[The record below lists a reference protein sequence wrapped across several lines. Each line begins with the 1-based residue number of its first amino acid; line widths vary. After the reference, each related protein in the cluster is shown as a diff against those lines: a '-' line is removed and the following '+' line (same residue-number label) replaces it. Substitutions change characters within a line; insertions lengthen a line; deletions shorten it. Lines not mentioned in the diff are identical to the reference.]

1 MTEHTHKIT
10 QALEAALQMEMEGK
24 QFYQKLAEKSSNPLS
39 RKLLQRL
46 SADEDLHARK
56 VKEVHDVIK
65 DNKGWPDKET
75 KFNHEI
81 SLRSVFDEGVED
93 LDAEPAKPTASDLEA
108 LKMAMTME
116 DKSYSFYRSRNE
128 EAASPAEKAFYQ
140 ALSAE
145 ERVHYLALLDAYDYL
160 LNPQGWFTKKER
172 WGLDGG

>member
-1 MTEHTHKIT
+1 M
-10 QALEAALQMEMEGK
+10 
-24 QFYQKLAEKSSNPLS
+24 
-39 RKLLQRL
+39 
-46 SADEDLHARK
+46 
-56 VKEVHDVIK
+56 
-65 DNKGWPDKET
+65 
-75 KFNHEI
+75 
-81 SLRSVFDEGVED
+81 
-93 LDAEPAKPTASDLEA
+93 DAEPAKPTASELEA